1 MKNFSLGI
9 KMAFGFAIIM
19 VFLCIVAFIGF
30 NSMSGVVDRSSKA
43 DGVAELVTS
52 TLSIRQNEKNYIMRN
67 DEAFVAK
74 VDEGIKEVISKAG
87 AIKDS
92 FKQTVNKDQMD
103 QVTDRIRSYAAAFH
117 EYVGLRQKKALAMTT
132 MREKAGI
139 ALNLIEKIRMEQKAQ
154 FEEVRK
160 TSDEAMMDKL
170 KKADDANRMI
180 KWFLDCR
187 KNEKEYIISGDMK
200 FLDTANKHIKNIY
213 DLSQDLKSRFTK
225 QKNISDLNELQKEL
239 NGYNL
244 ALNSY
249 VEMTNL
255 QQKAEQSMLETAR
268 AAMKVCAAARTDQ
281 KSKMESEISTAN
293 MMIWIGTA
301 IAIVCGIFFAVL
313 ITRSITKPVN
323 RIIAGLNEGSSQV
336 AAASGEV
343 SSSSQAMASGA
354 TQQAASIEEISS
366 SMEEMASMTK
376 RNAENSSSVDRL
388 MKDANTVVNEANA
401 SMGHLTQSMEDI
413 SKASEETSKIIK
425 TIDEIA
431 FQTNLLA
438 LNAAVEAAR
447 AGEAG
452 AGFAVVADEVRN
464 LAIRA
469 AEAAK
474 NTAAL
479 IEGTVKKVNDGSELV
494 ASTNEAFTKVAE
506 STAKVGELVSDI
518 STSSSE
524 QSNGIEQINSAIS
537 EMDNVVQQNAASAEE
552 SAAAA
557 EEMSAQAEQL
567 KEYVDDLVM
576 LVTGKIKQKGRS
588 FHDIKPLARGGAKG
602 KKLITSPAQSKAI
615 RPNQVMAFDG
625 DDTDFRDF

>member
-43 DGVAELVTS
+43 DSVTELVTS
-52 TLSIRQNEKNYIMRN
+52 TLSIRQDEKNYIMRN
-67 DEAFVAK
+67 DEAFVTK
-74 VDEGIKEVISKAG
+74 VDEGVKALISEAD
-87 AIKDS
+87 AIKAR
-92 FKQTVNKDQMD
+92 FNQTVNKDQMD
-103 QVTDRIRSYAAAFH
+103 QVTDKIRAYAAAFH
-117 EYVGLRQKKALAMTT
+117 EYVELRRKKALAMTT
-132 MREKAGI
+132 MRENAGI
-139 ALNLIEKIRMEQKAQ
+139 ALNLIEEIRVEQKAQ

-170 KKADDANRMI
+170 TKADDANRMI
-180 KWFLDCR
+180 KWFLNCR

-200 FLDTANKHIKNIY
+200 FLDAANEDIKKIY
-213 DLSQDLKSRFTK
+213 DLAQDLKSRFTQ
-225 QKNISDLNELQKEL
+225 QKNISDLNKLQKEL
-239 NGYNL
+239 KGYDI

-249 VEMTNL
+249 VEMTNR
-255 QQKAEQSMLETAR
+255 QQKAERSMVETAR
-268 AAMKVCAAARTDQ
+268 AAMEVCADARTDQ
-281 KSKMESEISTAN
+281 KAKMESEISTAN
-293 MMIWIGTA
+293 MIIWIGTV

-366 SMEEMASMTK
+366 SMEEMSSMTK
-376 RNAENSSSVDRL
+376 RNAENSNSVDRL
-388 MKDANTVVNEANA
+388 MKEANTVVNEANS

-479 IEGTVKKVNDGSELV
+479 IEGTVKKINDGSELV
-494 ASTNEAFTKVAE
+494 ASTNEAFTKVSA
-506 STAKVGELVSDI
+506 STSKVGELVSEI
-518 STSSSE
+518 SASSSE

-576 LVTGKIKQKGRS
+576 LVTGKIKQKRGYS
-588 FHDIKPLARGGAKG
+588 QGTKPLARGGYRG
-602 KKLITSPAQSKAI
+602 KKVISLPAKSNAMRQS
-615 RPNQVMAFDG
+615 QVVSFDE
-625 DDTDFRDF
+625 DETDFRDF